1 MKKVVLLG
9 DSIRLMGYGTPVEE
23 ALKNEFEIWQP
34 TENCRFAQ
42 YTLRGLFD
50 WRKEIEGADIIH
62 WNNGLWD
69 ICNLFGDG
77 PFTPKEQ
84 FVEEMVRLA
93 TIMKQRAKT
102 VIFATMTP
110 VRKENIYN
118 KNEVIAEYNNAVVPR
133 LRELGVE
140 INDLYTPISLDIER
154 YISTDL
160 IHLSDEGIRLCTDM
174 VESSI
179 RKAANRQAEQK
190 DLTKNAVGDAQG
202 APV

>member
-9 DSIRLMGYGTPVEE
+9 DSIRLFGYGTPVEE
-23 ALKNEFEIWQP
+23 ALKGEFEVWQP
-34 TENCRFAQ
+34 TDNCRFAH

-50 WRKEIEGADIIH
+50 WRNEIEGADIIH

-69 ICNLFGDG
+69 ICELFGDG
-77 PFTPKEQ
+77 PFTPKDQ

-93 TIMKQRAKT
+93 KIMKKRAKT

-118 KNEVIAEYNNAVVPR
+118 KNEVIAEYNDAVVPR

-140 INDLYTPISLDIER
+140 INDLYTPIIADVER
-154 YISTDL
+154 YISQDL
-160 IHLSDEGIRLCTDM
+160 IHLSDEGIRLCSGM
-174 VESSI
+174 VESAI
-179 RKAANRQAEQK
+179 RKAAETLTEQK
-190 DLTKNAVGDAQG
+190 EKAEETAVNAQG